1 MESVFEELDGEFS
14 ENICD
19 GGEGKSEEGK
29 DVEAE
34 DREDAAWGMWGLVE
48 MFGLL
53 IGTERLFGT
62 RQ

>member
-1 MESVFEELDGEFS
+1 MWKEIWLWGGRGGEELDGEFS

-34 DREDAAWGMWGLVE
+34 DREDAKHGECGGQSRCLAFL
-48 MFGLL
+48 
-53 IGTERLFGT
+53 
-62 RQ
+62 

>member
-34 DREDAAWGMWGLVE
+34 DREDAEHGECGGQSRCLAFL
-48 MFGLL
+48 
-53 IGTERLFGT
+53 
-62 RQ
+62 